1 MTSPSAVSSP
11 SAVPSPRGSVA
22 EAVGVVV
29 YALVDWLV
37 IMAPALA
44 VQLAADRGGIGDTRD
59 LDLTLASAIIATGHA
74 VLAARRLRYE
84 ERTAARR
91 LDIWIASIDA
101 LVVLALTT
109 TLLVLVVL
117 VSFPD
122 EHAALANRGYP
133 IIALWAGLQLV
144 GVALAEVTGRLV
156 FRWLEPGVPQQPSV
170 LDELVHPDHAAEQD
184 HRGEG
189 AGPAAG
195 SGAGGGEPIRNDE
208 PAGDGEAGPESRQA
222 PSAG

>member
-1 MTSPSAVSSP
+1 MTAPSVQ
-11 SAVPSPRGSVA
+11 PSPRGSVA

-44 VQLAADRGGIGDTRD
+44 IQLAADRGGIGDTRD
-59 LDLTLASAIIATGHA
+59 LDLTFASAVIATGHA
-74 VLAARRLRYE
+74 LLAARRLRYE
-84 ERTAARR
+84 ERTAHRR
-91 LDIWIASIDA
+91 ADVWIANIDA

-133 IIALWAGLQLV
+133 VVALWAGLQLV
-144 GVALAEVTGRLV
+144 GVGLAEVTGRLV
-156 FRWLEPGVPQQPSV
+156 FRWLEPEVPPQPSV
-170 LDELVHPDHAAEQD
+170 IDDLVHPDDRTEGPTARIAASTEVGSED
-184 HRGEG
+184 GRGDGTDDRTEGTSGPAGEG
-189 AGPAAG
+189 A
-195 SGAGGGEPIRNDE
+195 SGTDP
-208 PAGDGEAGPESRQA
+208 RQA
-222 PSAG
+222 PSSG